1 MKMSLYKRKGW
12 IPLPNKTAICEWI
25 DKHESK
31 HIKLLQQ
38 LVQQASTQGNEKRIQ
53 EIVAKHLHKLDMVV
67 DMWDLNGE
75 RLQNHDYFYSNR
87 KDFAN
92 SPNVVGVLKGT
103 GGGKSIILNG
113 HVDVVPEGDHEQWEE
128 EPYSGVIK
136 DGKMF
141 GRGVTDMKGGN
152 VALLIAIEAI
162 QTLNVRL
169 KGDIIFQ
176 SVVEEESGGAGTLDA
191 IIQGYQADAAI
202 IPEPTNMKMYPKQQ
216 GSKWFR
222 LIITGRTAHGGTP
235 YLGVNA
241 IDKAFIV
248 NNHIKELEKVRNE
261 RITDPLYDNI
271 PVPIPINIGSIQ
283 GGEWPSS
290 VPDVVTL
297 EGRIGIAPHET
308 MEEAQAEMEQ
318 SITSLKMK
326 DEWFKENPVQLEWF
340 GARWLPGEIDT
351 NHPLMDILSKNF
363 TTVIGEEPEVEASPW
378 GTDGGL
384 LAQVAQTPSII
395 FGPGITELAHYPNE
409 AIELK
414 KITEAAKVIA
424 TTVLEWCEENEV

>member
-1 MKMSLYKRKGW
+1 MK
-12 IPLPNKTAICEWI
+12 NKDAICDWI
-25 DKHESK
+25 DEHEKK
-31 HIKLLQQ
+31 HIEFLQH
-38 LVQQASTQGNEKRIQ
+38 LVQQASTQGNEKGVQ
-53 EIVAKHLHKLDMVV
+53 EIVAKKLYELDMEV
-67 DMWDLNGE
+67 DKWDLNGE
-75 RLQNHDYFYSNR
+75 RLQNHEYFYSNR

-103 GGGKSIILNG
+103 GEGKSIILNG
-113 HVDVVPEGDHEQWEE
+113 HVDVVPEGDHEQWAEA
-128 EPYSGVIK
+128 PYSGVIK

-162 QTLNVRL
+162 QTLNIRL

-191 IIQGYQADAAI
+191 ILQGYQADAAI

-222 LIITGRTAHGGTP
+222 LIVTGRTAHGGTP
-235 YLGVNA
+235 YLGVHA
-241 IDKAFIV
+241 IDKAFVV
-248 NNHIKELEKVRNE
+248 NNHIKELEKIRNE

-271 PVPIPINIGSIQ
+271 PVPIPINIGSIK
-283 GGEWPSS
+283 GGDWPSS

-308 MEEAQAEMEQ
+308 MEEAQTEMEQ
-318 SITSLKMK
+318 WITSLATK
-326 DEWFKENPVQLEWF
+326 DEWFKEHPVKLEWF
-340 GARWLPGEIDT
+340 GARWLPGEIATD
-351 NHPLMDILSKNF
+351 HPLVYLLSENF
-363 TTVIGEEPEVEASPW
+363 TTVMGKQPEVEASPW

-384 LAQVAQTPSII
+384 LSQVAHTPSII
-395 FGPGITELAHYPNE
+395 FGPGITELAHFPNE

-414 KITEAAKVIA
+414 KITETAKIIA
-424 TTVLEWCEENEV
+424 TTVLEWCEVSEG